1 MGSRLRARPKQKP
14 VTINNWDMKNFGR
27 FLAITAIAGLT
38 AIGTNNGLA
47 QDNAGRQGGRGNFD
61 PAQMRQRMMERYKEM
76 LEVTNDDEWKALEP
90 LVTKVME
97 ARMQSMSGMG
107 RGFMGRPRGGDNA
120 QGGDRQGADRQR
132 PGGRQADPAAEAL
145 EKAVDAKAG
154 KAELKAAL
162 TKYVEARKAKQ
173 AALETAQEELR
184 KVLTARQEA
193 IATLN
198 GLL

>member
-1 MGSRLRARPKQKP
+1 
-14 VTINNWDMKNFGR
+14 MKNFGR

-38 AIGTNNGLA
+38 AIGTNNALA

-76 LEVTNDDEWKALEP
+76 LEITNDDEWKALEP

-120 QGGDRQGADRQR
+120 QGADRQR

-162 TKYVEARKAKQ
+162 TKYVESRKAKQ
-173 AALETAQEELR
+173 AALETAQEALR